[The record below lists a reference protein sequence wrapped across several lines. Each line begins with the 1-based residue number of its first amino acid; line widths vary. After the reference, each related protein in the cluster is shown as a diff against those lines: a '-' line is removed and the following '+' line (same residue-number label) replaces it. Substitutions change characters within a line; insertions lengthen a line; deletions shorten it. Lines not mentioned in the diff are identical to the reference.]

1 MTWPRPDPKIAVTG
15 VVLFWG
21 DTLVAGSLA
30 RGYDLSTDYVSS
42 LAGRGSAVAPIG
54 ILAIVFLGLAHLAA
68 AATLRGAVAGPL
80 VGAGLAG
87 LTVASFRTG
96 CPLGAAGCG
105 TAPNVADDLSTSV
118 HGLAVGAYEIFVVAA
133 MLLFAFSRRHDE
145 KVFALVSVAMAVA
158 SVVLLLQTGGAYNGW
173 WQRGWL
179 LVNTGWL
186 VTLLLTRKAQARKL
200 RAAGPRG
207 ATAGW

>member
-30 RGYDLSTDYVSS
+30 PGYDLTSDYVSS
-42 LAGRGSAVAPIG
+42 LAGRGSAVAPVG
-54 ILAIVFLGLAHLAA
+54 IVAIVFLGLAHVLA
-68 AATLRGAVAGPL
+68 AATLRGALGAPLALAG
-80 VGAGLAG
+80 VAG
-87 LTVASFRTG
+87 LTIASFRTG

-105 TAPNVADDLSTSV
+105 TAPNTVDDLPGTV
-118 HGLAVGAYEIFVVAA
+118 HGLAVGAYEIAIVAA
-133 MLLFAFSRRHDE
+133 MLLFAFTRRRDE
-145 KVFALVSVAMAVA
+145 KVFAPISVVVAVV
-158 SVVLLLQTGGAYNGW
+158 SVVLLLQTGAAYNGL

-186 VTLLLTRKAQARKL
+186 VAVLLTRKRVQRRREPAPP
-200 RAAGPRG
+200 GVP
-207 ATAGW
+207 AGW